1 MGNTIGGADM
11 KVLAI
16 ILAIIDILT
25 CVMLAA
31 LILFQQGQSRGLGAI
46 AGGAETFFGKTKGR
60 SIDGILKKFTTFV
73 AILFIALTIILY
85 LMTGRGT

>member
-1 MGNTIGGADM
+1 MRNIVGGADM
-11 KVLAI
+11 EVLAI
-16 ILAIIDILT
+16 ILSIIDILVCIT
-25 CVMLAA
+25 LAG

-60 SIDGILKKFTTFV
+60 SIDSLLKKFTTGI

-85 LMTGRGT
+85 LMTGRGA